1 MLKTTRVTLLFT
13 MDTRD
18 ARGSTPP
25 PTKINIHKFISG
37 EQGPAPMRGVQTYPY
52 GGFQRLYHRDFSAIA
67 AGTIQHPY
75 MATANSA
82 GSTPHNILTGTNFA
96 DKAYLTSDHDITFTP
111 KDYVAS
117 RQTKGSG
124 IRSEQ
129 IS

>member
-1 MLKTTRVTLLFT
+1 

-37 EQGPAPMRGVQTYPY
+37 EQGQPMRGVQTYPY
-52 GGFQRLYHRDFSAIA
+52 GGFQRLYHRDFSQRR
-67 AGTIQHPY
+67 TIQHQH
-75 MATANSA
+75 
-82 GSTPHNILTGTNFA
+82 GDGKQRLTPHNILTGTNFA

-124 IRSEQ
+124 IRRSDLVGALFF
-129 IS
+129 

>member
-1 MLKTTRVTLLFT
+1 
-13 MDTRD
+13 
-18 ARGSTPP
+18 
-25 PTKINIHKFISG
+25 
-37 EQGPAPMRGVQTYPY
+37 
-52 GGFQRLYHRDFSAIA
+52 
-67 AGTIQHPY
+67 
-75 MATANSA
+75 MATANSS

>member
-1 MLKTTRVTLLFT
+1 MLLEITLQGLREPWCPL
-13 MDTRD
+13 MLRD
-18 ARGSTPP
+18 GAALRWWP
-25 PTKINIHKFISG
+25 
-37 EQGPAPMRGVQTYPY
+37 QG
-52 GGFQRLYHRDFSAIA
+52 QRLYHRDFSAIA